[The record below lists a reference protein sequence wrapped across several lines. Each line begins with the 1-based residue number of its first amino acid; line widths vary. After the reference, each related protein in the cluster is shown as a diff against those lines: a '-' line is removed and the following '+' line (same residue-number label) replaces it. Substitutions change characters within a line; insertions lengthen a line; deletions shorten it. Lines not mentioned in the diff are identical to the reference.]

1 MIEKIA
7 LSTLKQPSAQ
17 SFHIVS
23 GKNDR
28 MAGGQVLR
36 DNAVFSEIFAVEEI
50 FDAVNPLQHIP
61 IVNNLYQS
69 MTGDSIGAISS
80 IIGGALFGGPI
91 GAVTAFATTAYRL
104 AHQQND
110 IAKNEMTN
118 QGQFRP
124 ETPVADRRAGFTS
137 YNA

>member
-7 LSTLKQPSAQ
+7 LSPLKQTSPQ

-28 MAGGQVLR
+28 MAGGQVVR
-36 DNAVFSEIFAVEEI
+36 DNASFSEIFAVSDVI
-50 FDAVNPLQHIP
+50 DAVNPLQHIP
-61 IVNNLYQS
+61 VVNNFYQS
-69 MTGDSIGAISS
+69 LTGDSIGVISS

-91 GAVTAFATTAYRL
+91 GAVTAFATTAYKL

-110 IAKNEMTN
+110 SVKTEITN
-118 QGQFRP
+118 QEQLVP
-124 ETPVADRRAGFTS
+124 DITVADRRSGFTP
-137 YNA
+137 YNT